1 MVSINDKRSLGGHDE
16 LQHDRCV
23 GAGVTCSAPLLG
35 LPMAACPL
43 LGVTKEILF
52 DITQTH
58 LLPFSSGILCPKYI
72 RT

>member
-52 DITQTH
+52 DIT
-58 LLPFSSGILCPKYI
+58 
-72 RT
+72 